1 MRFQK
6 LTIHNIA
13 SIEDA
18 VIDFD
23 AKPLADSELFL
34 ITGKTGAGKSTL
46 LDAICLALYNSTP
59 RFSNTEMQGETTDI
73 DTTVKV
79 DDVRQL
85 MRRNTAEAEVR
96 LTFVG
101 SNGVPYEA
109 KWGVARSRK
118 KVDGKIQP
126 KRWELTNLKGEYTLT
141 KDVEIKEEIR
151 AAIGLDFNQ
160 FCRTTLLAQG
170 EFTRFLNSKDNEKAD
185 ILEKITGTA
194 IYSKIGAKVFAV
206 TSEKRAEWE
215 EAQQAIEGTKTLTD
229 EEIAEKEAALHD
241 LEQQYVALKKER
253 DEEAAREQ
261 WFQTEATLKNK
272 TEETQKAWQEA
283 TAALEKEEFKTKETL
298 VNDWNATI
306 EARHLWSEIQKGEK
320 QQKELQQTMGQLAEE
335 YRRWLAG
342 QRFIDQ
348 EAHQI
353 ATKLQ
358 ETETFLTQEQEKA
371 DIYEKAQ
378 SIEAQLN
385 QLHQGR
391 QDLEKRSLQ
400 QKADTQQL
408 EQVLSPALKE
418 AQTTAEAHTQTL
430 QQLQAQTK
438 AKEEEVKALN
448 LTDLRT
454 RRDAARD
461 LLSKIGT
468 AQERLTVLQQE
479 KERREKALQ
488 ALNEKKE
495 SLQTRQQEYADM
507 EQPVHDA
514 EVAMNTHK
522 VLLDKEKETIDNFA
536 ISLRARLQVGDTCPI
551 CRQKIHQEIPHEE
564 VLAQLIGK
572 LQQEYAEAEQKYK
585 TLKEKYDRLGAE
597 IQAGTKAYLLT
608 KAIWETD
615 TSLSNAEQRAAS
627 ACTACGIQCTEGDPN
642 AALLSLQEKTLQ
654 EWNALT
660 QQIASGEKQEQ
671 EVADFRTRTETQRK
685 VCDDQN
691 RKVQEAENAV
701 KDCQRRIQS
710 ANEFLS
716 AKQSEIEQTGK
727 EVASTLRQT
736 RWTSDWEAEPLVFAR
751 ELLSAAQRY
760 AQQTALRIENKNRL
774 DKALTYAQQIVEA
787 LNDIREAMPAWEDWT
802 SDTTIEVKDLLS
814 LANKTRLQVTSVLVQ
829 QKNIAETTEKHQKAL
844 DYFLQENTRFDTS
857 RLETLNSYA
866 ANEIQAEERM
876 LKQARENVLTKKTLL
891 DEAQRQ
897 WQEHQQ
903 KRPDEREGD
912 TPEMLRARIEQEDSQ
927 LKVLSENRGSIL
939 QELKMDQDNKRQKK
953 SLIEEAEKRSAVYQ
967 KWARLNDLI
976 GDSTGAKF
984 RRIAQAFI
992 LSSLI
997 HSANGY
1003 MKTLTDR
1010 YTLKVAPGTF
1020 VISIEDAYQGYTTRA
1035 ASTISGGESFLV
1047 SLSLA
1052 LALSDIGQN
1061 LAVDTLFIDEGF
1073 GTLSGEP
1080 LQNAINTLRSLH
1092 RHANRHVGIISHVEE
1107 LRERIPVQIQVHQEG
1122 NNSSS
1127 TVQVVG

>member
-1 MRFQK
+1 MQFQK

-18 VIDFD
+18 VIDFE

-46 LDAICLALYNSTP
+46 LDAICLALYNDTP
-59 RFSNTEMQGETTDI
+59 RFSNTEMQGETPDI
-73 DTTVKV
+73 DTTLKV

-109 KWGVARSRK
+109 KWSVARSRK
-118 KVDGKIQP
+118 KVDGKIQA

-141 KDVEIKEEIR
+141 KEVEIKEEIR

-185 ILEKITGTA
+185 ILEKITGTD

-206 TSEKRAEWE
+206 TSEKKAEWE
-215 EAQQAIEGTKTLTD
+215 EAQRAIEGTKTLTD
-229 EEIAEKEAALHD
+229 EEIAEKNTALHE

-261 WFQTEATLKNK
+261 WFLTEATLKNK
-272 TEETQKAWQEA
+272 TTEAQKAWQEA
-283 TAALEKEEFKTKETL
+283 TSILEQEEFQAKEGL

-306 EARHLWSEIQKGEK
+306 EARHLWSEIQKGDK
-320 QQKELQQTMGQLAEE
+320 QQKQLQLTLGQLAEE
-335 YRRWLAG
+335 YRRWLSG

-348 EAHQI
+348 EAQQI
-353 ATKLQ
+353 AAELQ
-358 ETETFLTQEQEKA
+358 KTETFLAQEQAKA

-385 QLHQGR
+385 LLHQGR
-391 QDLEKRSLQ
+391 LDIEKRSLQ
-400 QKADTQQL
+400 RKADTQQL
-408 EQVLSPALKE
+408 EQVLSPVLKE
-418 AQTTAEAHTQTL
+418 AQSSAEAHAQTL
-430 QQLQAQTK
+430 QQLQAQVK

-448 LTDLRT
+448 LSDLRT

-479 KERREKALQ
+479 KERREKALH
-488 ALNEKKE
+488 ALNEKQK
-495 SLQTRQQEYADM
+495 SLRTQQQEYADM
-507 EQPVHDA
+507 EQPLRDA
-514 EVAMNTHK
+514 EVALNTHK
-522 VLLDKEKETIDNFA
+522 ALLDKEKETIDNFA
-536 ISLRARLQVGDTCPI
+536 VSLRARLQVGDICPI

-564 VLAQLIGK
+564 VLAQLING
-572 LQQEYAEAEQKYK
+572 LQQEYTAAEQKHK
-585 TLKEKYDRLGAE
+585 VLKEKYDRLGAE
-597 IQAGTKAYLLT
+597 IKAGTKVYLLD
-608 KAIWETD
+608 KAMWEAD
-615 TSLSNAEQRAAS
+615 ASVPNAEQRAAS

-642 AALLSLQEKTLQ
+642 AALLSLQEKTQQ

-691 RKVQEAENAV
+691 QKVQEAENAV
-701 KDCQRRIQS
+701 KDCQRSIQS

-716 AKQSEIEQTGK
+716 AKQSGIGQTEK

-736 RWTSDWEAEPLVFAR
+736 RWTSDWKAEPLVFAR

-774 DKALTYAQQIVEA
+774 DKTLTYAQQVVEA

-802 SDTTIEVKDLLS
+802 SDTAIEVKDLLP

-866 ANEIQAEERM
+866 ANEIQEEERM
-876 LKQARENVLTKKTLL
+876 QKQARENVLTKKTLL

-1003 MKTLTDR
+1003 MKSLTDR

-1020 VISIEDAYQGYTTRA
+1020 VISIEDAYQGYTSRA
-1035 ASTISGGESFLV
+1035 TSTISGGESFLV